1 MRYAALPSA
10 RLPLA
15 SICFLLF
22 ALLWLA
28 VSRDWL
34 ADTDTALMLSLR
46 RLGSPVLTRAMVIIT
61 AFGSVAIL
69 LPLTLAVAACLLA
82 RGRGRDTLW
91 LLAVTLGGRLAIIA
105 IKALLARARPDL
117 FPYTVIDSGSYPSG
131 HAANSAMVLLSIAIL
146 AKHRLAC
153 LAALAGSLAVGVSR
167 VYLGVHWPSDVLA
180 GWLFGI
186 GWVALFAVYVRAP
199 RIDARA

>member
-1 MRYAALPSA
+1 MRHAALPSA

-15 SICFLLF
+15 GICFLLF
-22 ALLWLA
+22 ALLWVA
-28 VSRDWL
+28 VSRGWL

-46 RLGSPVLTRAMVIIT
+46 QLWSPVLTRTMMIVT
-61 AFGSVAIL
+61 TFGSVAIL
-69 LPLTLAVAACLLA
+69 PPLTLVVAACLLV
-82 RGRGRDTLW
+82 RGRGRNALW

-105 IKALLARARPDL
+105 IKALFARARPDL

-131 HAANSAMVLLSIAIL
+131 HAANSAIVLLSIAIL
-146 AKHRLAC
+146 ARHRSAC
-153 LAALAGSLAVGVSR
+153 VAALAGSFAVGLSR

-186 GWVALFAVYVRAP
+186 GWVALFAVYIRAP